1 MIARYL
7 HSHMIRG
14 VNIDWFDVDGTV
26 YGLNSERGITD
37 RYGWEVEMI
46 DANIAS
52 AILTAKAKL
61 QPETTT

>member
-1 MIARYL
+1 
-7 HSHMIRG
+7 MIRG

-46 DANIAS
+46 DANIAA
-52 AILTAKAKL
+52 AILTAKAKHDKK
-61 QPETTT
+61 

>member
-1 MIARYL
+1 MIAVYL

-14 VNIDWFDVDGTV
+14 VNVDWFDVNGTV

-46 DANIAS
+46 DAAIAA
-52 AILTAKAKL
+52 AIMAAKAKL
-61 QPETTT
+61 